1 MYRYFSES
9 KPLET
14 FVFDDLSSKKKDDSR
29 KDKYGFEKNNY
40 QEDKMEVDV
49 DRKINS
55 NRMDQPALP
64 CTELEYDQLK
74 SNLMQYHCA
83 RIGEPDCSSD
93 SPSSYSSTYSMDS
106 KFYVHF

>member
-93 SPSSYSSTYSMDS
+93 SPSSYSSTYPMDS
-106 KFYVHF
+106 